1 MGAMMREIMADQDY
15 ERGTMDVSDQQST
28 FNGVMKFS
36 GYWGM
41 PFSIA
46 FSVFFTVL
54 LVKAGIP
61 AAIFA
66 AILSFIFTQIGVKTF
81 FAH

>member
-1 MGAMMREIMADQDY
+1 MREIMADQDY

-46 FSVFFTVL
+46 LAVFFTVL
-54 LVKAGIP
+54 LVGGGLLSG
-61 AAIFA
+61 FFSFV
-66 AILSFIFTQIGVKTF
+66 LSFIFTQIGVKTF